1 MTFIQHSIFGPIA
14 SIVLVD
20 DSNNDSESIFIFSVF
35 DEALRKRI
43 TSTEYRLTVA
53 FTYWNTDN
61 ALFFGGRVLQK
72 DGTSLVTFAHAMLN
86 DGTGEV
92 ELPLE
97 YERQTDYDQEQF
109 CSLSLFSTYYVAL
122 TLRLD

>member
-61 ALFFGGRVLQK
+61 ALFFGGRVLQE

-97 YERQTDYDQEQF
+97 YERQTDYDQE
-109 CSLSLFSTYYVAL
+109 
-122 TLRLD
+122 